1 MKTLNRIS
9 FKLIISVP
17 LFFFSFLVYAQN
29 FSDSG
34 INLGVKLGVASMLG
48 EIPDGSLSIE
58 SEFNH
63 QPGFAAGFEISKD
76 IAPRIQT
83 GIEAGM
89 TILNGNS
96 YAPEFSAEGINNPGI
111 ISIGEIN
118 DPVKYQNVLSSM
130 TIIGRYYFRNIKT
143 RSAFNPFLSIG
154 GGLLNYNSLLQF
166 IDSGETIVGKGQGK
180 NSKLSTAVF
189 KIGTGFKTTL
199 NEKMDLSTSA
209 DFNFVGYDFLDVMH
223 NYDSA
228 GERQKMRGLYFELKA
243 GLFFNFGNSGKS
255 QEKTSSGKKGGNSK
269 GSEYLPFAR

>member
-1 MKTLNRIS
+1 MDRVS
-9 FKLIISVP
+9 FKLIISIPFVI
-17 LFFFSFLVYAQN
+17 FSFLVDAQN

-34 INLGVKLGVASMLG
+34 FNLGAKLGVAGMLG

-96 YAPEFSAEGINNPGI
+96 YTPEFSAEGINNPGI

-118 DPVKYQNVLSSM
+118 DPVKYENVLSSV

-209 DFNFVGYDFLDVMH
+209 DFNFVGYDFLDAVH

-243 GLFFNFGNSGKS
+243 GLFFNFGNSAKS
-255 QEKTSSGKKGGNSK
+255 RENTSTGKKGGNSR
-269 GSEYLPFAR
+269 GSDYLPFAR